1 VSSQIGNDLNNIIK
15 IKINKNTPYLEYKKP
30 NIKLINTKKNK
41 KNQIK
46 LG

>member
-1 VSSQIGNDLNNIIK
+1 MYKNIIK

-30 NIKLINTKKNK
+30 NIKLKDTKKKNK